1 MIPAMSIQDAH
12 SHFFGRTFFST
23 LAKLSPR
30 EEDEATL
37 LAEVHERAGV
47 EIPEDDPIAHAD
59 RWLAEMDKAGVE
71 RMVTFASVPPEAT
84 DVSQAARHAAGRL
97 VPYTVLDP
105 TAEGALEFA
114 GKALSELGFRGLL
127 LFPAMHHFDLGSADM
142 NPIYDLARAHSAP
155 LVVHCGILQVKLR
168 DLVGLPRPY
177 DLSFANPLSVVPAAN
192 RFPDVS
198 FVIPHFGGGFFREA
212 LIAGAQ
218 SPNVL
223 VDTSSSNSW
232 MATQDAPT
240 DLETVFARALGV
252 FGPER
257 ILFGTDSCTFP
268 RGWRADLYEA
278 QDAALEK
285 LGVDASAKRRI
296 FGENLLELLGGV

>member
-212 LIAGAQ
+212 LMAGMQ
-218 SPNVL
+218 CENVML
-223 VDTSSSNSW
+223 DTSSSNSW
-232 MATQDAPT
+232 MASDPGMLNLSRVFRSSLDA
-240 DLETVFARALGV
+240 L
-252 FGPER
+252 GPER

-268 RGWRADLYEA
+268 RGYRTDVRGLQLEALHTAGATEA
-278 QDAALEK
+278 QIE
-285 LGVDASAKRRI
+285 RI
-296 FGENLLELLGGV
+296 FESNMRELLP